1 MAVLKRTNMSSI
13 FVMCTQISSRLV
25 KKKKSTRER
34 EENCSFISI
43 LIKLSKEVMPKNTVK
58 YKIK

>member
-25 KKKKSTRER
+25 KKKRNQQKKEKRELV
-34 EENCSFISI
+34 FHKDFDKI
-43 LIKLSKEVMPKNTVK
+43 IKRG
-58 YKIK
+58 YA

>member
-25 KKKKSTRER
+25 KKKEINKRKRREL
-34 EENCSFISI
+34 FFHKYFDKI
-43 LIKLSKEVMPKNTVK
+43 VK
-58 YKIK
+58 RGYA